1 MLDIFLMSLVNM
13 GGFAELAFS
22 FAPFFREDMAFPSL
36 FTLNFTGSSF
46 LKAFLSP
53 TV

>member
-13 GGFAELAFS
+13 RSFAEFTFS

-36 FTLNFTGSSF
+36 FTLNLTGIGF
-46 LKAFLSP
+46 LKAFLGP